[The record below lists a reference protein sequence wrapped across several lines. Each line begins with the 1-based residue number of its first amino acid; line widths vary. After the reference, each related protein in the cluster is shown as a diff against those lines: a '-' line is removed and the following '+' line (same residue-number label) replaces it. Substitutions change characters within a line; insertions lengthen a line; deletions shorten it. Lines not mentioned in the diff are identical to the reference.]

1 MGKRLTCRSD
11 LGYNVI
17 ALLCDIEF
25 GEFKGSGHMNVYN
38 IILHLAGLGL
48 LLSLSAFFS
57 GSETALFS
65 LSKIQTERLRQENGK
80 RGAVVAGLLDN
91 PRRLLITILVGNMF
105 VNVAS
110 ASLIASFTT
119 QLFGGIGVEVE
130 LAVGV
135 AVVVTTIL
143 LLIFGEIT
151 PKTVA
156 VHNAELISR
165 LVAYPIKLFSKLIFP
180 LRVVLRFVTNTLMR
194 FMAGGSIPVEDRFT
208 TEEFRAMVEVAE
220 EEGSIKEHEKEML
233 DTIFEL
239 RSITAAEIMVP
250 RTEMVCT
257 SEESDFQQ
265 IFDMARTVGRSRIPV
280 YRDDI
285 DHITG
290 IVYIRDFPTWRHFDI
305 YNMTVEQFLKDRGKL
320 LPRKKDTLVR
330 QPIFV
335 PEARTA
341 MDLFQDFRNKGAQ
354 MAILLD
360 EYGGTAGLVTME
372 DLVEELVGEI
382 TDEYGAISEN
392 FRRLDDSS
400 TLVAGGTSI
409 RNVNRRLGLELPAA
423 EDIDTIGGY
432 VVHLFGRIPD
442 SGEVLS
448 AEGIEFKVAET
459 DRQRITYVVIRRIA
473 DVDDGDAAIEE

>member
-1 MGKRLTCRSD
+1 
-11 LGYNVI
+11 
-17 ALLCDIEF
+17 
-25 GEFKGSGHMNVYN
+25 MNVYN

-65 LSKIQTERLRQENGK
+65 LSKVQTERLRQENGK

-110 ASLIASFTT
+110 ASLIASSTT
-119 QLFGGIGVEVE
+119 ALLGNKGVGI
-130 LAVGV
+130 AVGI
-135 AVVVTTIL
+135 TTVL

-156 VHNAELISR
+156 VHNAEPISR

-180 LRVVLRFVTNTLMR
+180 LRVVLRFVTNTLIR
-194 FMAGGSIPVEDRFT
+194 VMAGGSIPVEDRFT

-233 DTIFEL
+233 HTIFEL

-250 RTEMVCT
+250 RTEIVCT
-257 SEESDFQQ
+257 SEESTLQQ
-265 IFDMARTVGRSRIPV
+265 VFDLARTVGRSRIPV
-280 YRDDI
+280 YRDDV
-285 DHITG
+285 DHIMG

-305 YNMTVEQFLKDRGKL
+305 YNMTVEQFLQDRGKL
-320 LPRKKDTLVR
+320 LPRRRDTLIR

-335 PEARTA
+335 PETRTA
-341 MDLFQDFRNKGAQ
+341 VDLFQDFRNKGAQ

-382 TDEYGAISEN
+382 TDEYDATSEN

-400 TLVAGGTSI
+400 TSVAGGTSI
-409 RNVNRRLGLELPAA
+409 RNVNRRLGLELPA
-423 EDIDTIGGY
+423 EDDIDTIGGY
-432 VVHLFGRIPD
+432 VTHLFGRIPD

-448 AEGIEFKVAET
+448 TEGLEFEVAGT
-459 DRQRITYVVIRRIA
+459 DRQRITYVIIRKIPVTS
-473 DVDDGDAAIEE
+473 DE

>member
-1 MGKRLTCRSD
+1 M
-11 LGYNVI
+11 Y
-17 ALLCDIEF
+17 EF
-25 GEFKGSGHMNVYN
+25 GFYD
-38 IILHLAGLGL
+38 IILHLAGLGVL
-48 LLSLSAFFS
+48 LFLSAFFS

-65 LSKIQTERLRQENGK
+65 LSKIQAERLRQEAGN
-80 RGAVVAGLLDN
+80 RGATVAGLLDN

-110 ASLIASFTT
+110 ASLVASFTT
-119 QLFGGIGVEVE
+119 ALLGNKGVGI
-130 LAVGV
+130 AVGI
-135 AVVVTTIL
+135 TTVL

-156 VHNAELISR
+156 VHNAEPISR
-165 LVAYPIKLFSKLIFP
+165 LVAYPIKFFSKLIFP
-180 LRVVLRFVTNTLMR
+180 LRVVLRSVTNTLMR
-194 FMAGGSIPVEDRFT
+194 LVPGGSIPVEDRFT
-208 TEEFRAMVEVAE
+208 TEEFRAMVQVAE

-233 DTIFEL
+233 HTIFDL

-250 RTEMVCT
+250 RTEMVCA
-257 SEESDFQQ
+257 SEDSTLQKV
-265 IFDMARTVGRSRIPV
+265 FDLARTVGRSRIPV

-290 IVYIRDFPTWRHFDI
+290 IVYVRDFPVWRHFDI
-305 YNMTVEQFLKDRGKL
+305 YNMTVEQFLQDRGKL
-320 LPRKKDTLVR
+320 WPRRKDTLVR

-335 PEARTA
+335 PETRTA
-341 MDLFQDFRNKGAQ
+341 VDLFQDFRSKGAQ

-382 TDEYGAISEN
+382 TDEYDATSQN

-409 RNVNRRLGLELPAA
+409 RNVNRRLGLELPAE

-432 VVHLFGRIPD
+432 VTHLFGRIP
-442 SGEVLS
+442 GREEVFS
-448 AEGIEFKVAET
+448 AEGLEFQVAET
-459 DRQRITYVVIRRIA
+459 DRQRITYVIIRKIP
-473 DVDDGDAAIEE
+473 DVDDGDAVID

>member
-1 MGKRLTCRSD
+1 MD
-11 LGYNVI
+11 
-17 ALLCDIEF
+17 
-25 GEFKGSGHMNVYN
+25 VYI
-38 IILHLAGLGL
+38 IILQLAGLGL

-110 ASLIASFTT
+110 ASLVASFTT
-119 QLFGGIGVEVE
+119 ALLGNKGVGI
-130 LAVGV
+130 AVGI
-135 AVVVTTIL
+135 TTVL

-156 VHNAELISR
+156 VHNAEPISK
-165 LVAYPIKLFSKLIFP
+165 LVAYPIKFFSKLIFP
-180 LRVVLRFVTNTLMR
+180 LRVVLRSVTNTLMR
-194 FMAGGSIPVEDRFT
+194 LVAGGSIPVEDRFT

-233 DTIFEL
+233 HTIFEL
-239 RSITAAEIMVP
+239 RSISAAEIMVP
-250 RTEMVCT
+250 RTEMVCA
-257 SEESDFQQ
+257 SEESNFQQ
-265 IFDMARTVGRSRIPV
+265 IFDLARTVGRSRIPV
-280 YRDDI
+280 YRDDT

-305 YNMTVEQFLKDRGKL
+305 YNMTVKQFLQERGKL
-320 LPRKKDTLVR
+320 LPRRKDTLVR

-335 PEARTA
+335 PETRAA
-341 MDLFQDFRNKGAQ
+341 VDLFQDFRNKGAQ

-382 TDEYGAISEN
+382 TDEYDATSES

-409 RNVNRRLGLELPAA
+409 RNVNRKLELQLTA
-423 EDIDTIGGY
+423 EEEMDTIGGY
-432 VVHLFGRIPD
+432 VTHLFGRIPNR
-442 SGEVLS
+442 GEVFS
-448 AEGIEFKVAET
+448 AEGLEFEIAEA
-459 DRQRITYVVIRRIA
+459 DRQRITYVIIRRISGIG
-473 DVDDGDAAIEE
+473 DGDDLID

>member
-1 MGKRLTCRSD
+1 MD
-11 LGYNVI
+11 
-17 ALLCDIEF
+17 
-25 GEFKGSGHMNVYN
+25 VYI
-38 IILHLAGLGL
+38 IILQLAGLGL

-110 ASLIASFTT
+110 ASLVASFTT
-119 QLFGGIGVEVE
+119 AVLGDKRVGI
-130 LAVGV
+130 AVGI
-135 AVVVTTIL
+135 AVGVTTIL

-156 VHNAELISR
+156 VHNAEPISK

-180 LRVVLRFVTNTLMR
+180 LRVVLRFVTNTLLR

-233 DTIFEL
+233 HTIFEL

-250 RTEMVCT
+250 RTEMVCA
-257 SEESDFQQ
+257 SEESTLQQ
-265 IFDMARTVGRSRIPV
+265 VFDLARTVGRSRIPV
-280 YRDDI
+280 YTDDT
-285 DHITG
+285 DHIKG

-305 YNMTVEQFLKDRGKL
+305 YNMTVKQFLQDRGKL
-320 LPRKKDTLVR
+320 LPRRKDTLVR

-335 PEARTA
+335 PETRTA
-341 MDLFQDFRNKGAQ
+341 VDLFQDFRNKGAQ

-372 DLVEELVGEI
+372 DLVQELVGEI
-382 TDEYGAISEN
+382 TNEYDATSEN
-392 FRRLDDSS
+392 FRRLDDFS
-400 TLVAGGTSI
+400 TSVAGGTSI
-409 RNVNRRLGLELPAA
+409 RNVNRKLGLELPAE

-432 VVHLFGRIPD
+432 VTHLFGRIPD
-442 SGEVLS
+442 RGEVFS
-448 AEGIEFKVAET
+448 AEGLEFEVAET
-459 DRQRITYVVIRRIA
+459 DRQHITYVIIRRIP
-473 DVDDGDAAIEE
+473 DVDDGDAVVD